1 MRNFG
6 EAIEHSVISLITAG
20 KMTKDLAISKLNT
33 NNVPR
38 SSYLNTAEFI
48 DAVAEDVK
56 KTIIIK
62 E

>member
-1 MRNFG
+1 
-6 EAIEHSVISLITAG
+6 
-20 KMTKDLAISKLNT
+20 MTKDLAISKLNT